1 MVAIC
6 DWVRF
11 PHHAEVIAPLNI
23 LSLTSSDVY
32 KHINFQ
38 HFHKFNSLK
47 IRDET
52 VLGEEGGGG
61 GGGRVEYSPSGPG
74 VSSLLIVYVLK
85 KSLSYGRVWAKDL
98 YNLSSI
104 RI

>member
-23 LSLTSSDVY
+23 LSVTSSDVY

-61 GGGRVEYSPSGPG
+61 GWKG
-74 VSSLLIVYVLK
+74 
-85 KSLSYGRVWAKDL
+85 
-98 YNLSSI
+98 
-104 RI
+104 

>member
-6 DWVRF
+6 DWVRS

-32 KHINFQ
+32 KNSN
-38 HFHKFNSLK
+38 FNSLK
-47 IRDET
+47 ITDET
-52 VLGEEGGGG
+52 VLDKGGGC
-61 GGGRVEYSPSGPG
+61 GRGEYSPSGPG
-74 VSSLLIVYVLK
+74 VSSVLIVYVLK

-98 YNLSSI
+98 YNLSYI
-104 RI
+104 MI

>member
-6 DWVRF
+6 DWVRS

-32 KHINFQ
+32 KQ
-38 HFHKFNSLK
+38 
-47 IRDET
+47 D
-52 VLGEEGGGG
+52 EGGGC
-61 GGGRVEYSPSGPG
+61 GRGEYSPSGPG

-85 KSLSYGRVWAKDL
+85 KSLS
-98 YNLSSI
+98 
-104 RI
+104 